1 MKTEMKSSLKLFMR
15 PFLVVLGFMLLYALV
30 HAVLGFYGEK
40 DSASISQNLEKT
52 EIERQNSALSPK
64 QEEANTTTTA
74 TEENPTKDSPLPLE
88 TATQKQE
95 NKQEIKQET
104 KQENK
109 QETKQENKQ
118 ETKQENKQETK
129 QENKQETKQEN
140 KQETKQ
146 EQEKENEPKQN
157 SASSVQNNQ
166 KTPTTPTIGKKPL
179 EYKVAV
185 SGVNVRA
192 FPSTKGKILGSL
204 AKDKSVKVLEIQN
217 DWAKIEFSNE
227 TKGYVFLKLLK
238 KAE

>member
-1 MKTEMKSSLKLFMR
+1 MKSSLKLFMR
-15 PFLVVLGFMLLYALV
+15 PFLVVLGFMLLYALA
-30 HAVLGFYGEK
+30 HAALGFYGEK
-40 DSASISQNLEKT
+40 GSASISQNLEKT

-64 QEEANTTTTA
+64 QEETNTATTA
-74 TEENPTKDSPLPLE
+74 TEENPAKDSPLPLE
-88 TATQKQE
+88 TPTQEKENKQE
-95 NKQEIKQET
+95 NKQE
-104 KQENK
+104 NK
-109 QETKQENKQ
+109 
-118 ETKQENKQETK
+118 
-129 QENKQETKQEN
+129 
-140 KQETKQ
+140 
-146 EQEKENEPKQN
+146 KENEPKQN
-157 SASSVQNNQ
+157 SASPIQNHQ
-166 KTPTTPTIGKKPL
+166 KTLLTPTIGKKPL

>member
-1 MKTEMKSSLKLFMR
+1 MKTEMKSSLKLFVR
-15 PFLVVLGFMLLYALV
+15 PFLVVLGFMLLYALA

-64 QEEANTTTTA
+64 QEETNTTTTA

-95 NKQEIKQET
+95 T

-109 QETKQENKQ
+109 QED
-118 ETKQENKQETK
+118 
-129 QENKQETKQEN
+129 
-140 KQETKQ
+140 KQ
-146 EQEKENEPKQN
+146 EQEKENESKQN
-157 SASSVQNNQ
+157 SASPIQNHQ
-166 KTPTTPTIGKKPL
+166 KTLSTPTIGKKPL

>member
-15 PFLVVLGFMLLYALV
+15 SFLVVLGFMLLYVLV
-30 HAVLGFYGEK
+30 HAALGFYGEK
-40 DSASISQNLEKT
+40 DSASINQNLEKT
-52 EIERQNSALSPK
+52 EIERQSSALLPK

-88 TATQKQE
+88 TVTQEK
-95 NKQEIKQET
+95 
-104 KQENK
+104 
-109 QETKQENKQ
+109 
-118 ETKQENKQETK
+118 
-129 QENKQETKQEN
+129 EN

-157 SASSVQNNQ
+157 SASPTQNHQ
-166 KTPTTPTIGKKPL
+166 KTLSTPTIGKKPL

-185 SGVNVRA
+185 NSVNVRA

-217 DWAKIEFSNE
+217 DWAKIEFSNK

>member
-1 MKTEMKSSLKLFMR
+1 MKTEMKSSLKLFVR
-15 PFLVVLGFMLLYALV
+15 PFLVVLGFMLLYALA

-95 NKQEIKQET
+95 NKQETKQET
-104 KQENK
+104 IQEN
-109 QETKQENKQ
+109 
-118 ETKQENKQETK
+118 
-129 QENKQETKQEN
+129 
-140 KQETKQ
+140 KQ

-157 SASSVQNNQ
+157 SASPTQNNQ
-166 KTPTTPTIGKKPL
+166 KTLSTPTIGKKPL

-204 AKDKSVKVLEIQN
+204 AKNKSVKVLEIQN
-217 DWAKIEFSNE
+217 DWAEIEFSNE

>member
-30 HAVLGFYGEK
+30 HAALGFYGEK

-52 EIERQNSALSPK
+52 EIERQNSVLSPK
-64 QEEANTTTTA
+64 QEETNTTTTA

-95 NKQEIKQET
+95 T

-109 QETKQENKQ
+109 QEN
-118 ETKQENKQETK
+118 
-129 QENKQETKQEN
+129 
-140 KQETKQ
+140 KQ

-157 SASSVQNNQ
+157 SVSPIQNHQ
-166 KTPTTPTIGKKPL
+166 KTLTTPTIGKKPL
-179 EYKVAV
+179 EYKAAV
-185 SGVNVRA
+185 NSVNVRA

-204 AKDKSVKVLEIQN
+204 AKNKSVKVLEIQN

>member
-1 MKTEMKSSLKLFMR
+1 MKTEMKSSLKLFVR
-15 PFLVVLGFMLLYALV
+15 PFLVVLGFMLLYALA
-30 HAVLGFYGEK
+30 HAALGFYAKK
-40 DSASISQNLEKT
+40 DSASINQNLEKT

-64 QEEANTTTTA
+64 QEEANMPPTA
-74 TEENPTKDSPLPLE
+74 TEENPAKDSPLPLE
-88 TATQKQE
+88 TATQ
-95 NKQEIKQET
+95 
-104 KQENK
+104 
-109 QETKQENKQ
+109 
-118 ETKQENKQETK
+118 
-129 QENKQETKQEN
+129 KQEN

-157 SASSVQNNQ
+157 SASPTQNHQ
-166 KTPTTPTIGKKPL
+166 KTLSTPTIGKKPL
-179 EYKVAV
+179 EYKAAV
-185 SGVNVRA
+185 NSVNVRA

>member
-1 MKTEMKSSLKLFMR
+1 MKTEMKSSLKLFMQ
-15 PFLVVLGFMLLYALV
+15 PFLVVLGFMLLYALA
-30 HAVLGFYGEK
+30 HAALGFYAKK

-52 EIERQNSALSPK
+52 EIERQNSTLSPK
-64 QEEANTTTTA
+64 QEETNTTTTA
-74 TEENPTKDSPLPLE
+74 TEENPTKDPPLPLE
-88 TATQKQE
+88 TATQ
-95 NKQEIKQET
+95 
-104 KQENK
+104 
-109 QETKQENKQ
+109 
-118 ETKQENKQETK
+118 
-129 QENKQETKQEN
+129 KQETKQEN

-157 SASSVQNNQ
+157 SASPAQNHQ
-166 KTPTTPTIGKKPL
+166 KTLSTPTIGKKPL

>member
-1 MKTEMKSSLKLFMR
+1 MKTEMKSSLKLFVR
-15 PFLVVLGFMLLYALV
+15 PFLVVLGFMLLYALA
-30 HAVLGFYGEK
+30 HAALGFYGEK

-52 EIERQNSALSPK
+52 EIERQNSTLSPK
-64 QEEANTTTTA
+64 QEETNTTTTA

-88 TATQKQE
+88 TPTQ
-95 NKQEIKQET
+95 KQET

-118 ETKQENKQETK
+118 ETKQETK
-129 QENKQETKQEN
+129 QEN
-140 KQETKQ
+140 KQ

-157 SASSVQNNQ
+157 SASPIQNNQ
-166 KTPTTPTIGKKPL
+166 KTLSTPTIGKKPL
-179 EYKVAV
+179 EYKTAV
-185 SGVNVRA
+185 NSVNVRA

>member
-15 PFLVVLGFMLLYALV
+15 PFLVVLAFMLLYALA
-30 HAVLGFYGEK
+30 HAALGFYVKK

-95 NKQEIKQET
+95 IKQE
-104 KQENK
+104 N
-109 QETKQENKQ
+109 
-118 ETKQENKQETK
+118 
-129 QENKQETKQEN
+129 
-140 KQETKQ
+140 KQ

-157 SASSVQNNQ
+157 SNSPAQNNQ

>member
-1 MKTEMKSSLKLFMR
+1 MKTEMKSSLKLFVR
-15 PFLVVLGFMLLYALV
+15 PFLVVLGFMLLYALA
-30 HAVLGFYGEK
+30 HAALGFYAKK

-88 TATQKQE
+88 TPTQEKE
-95 NKQEIKQET
+95 NKQEQE
-104 KQENK
+104 K
-109 QETKQENKQ
+109 
-118 ETKQENKQETK
+118 
-129 QENKQETKQEN
+129 EN

-146 EQEKENEPKQN
+146 EQEKENESKQN
-157 SASSVQNNQ
+157 STSPIQNHQ
-166 KTPTTPTIGKKPL
+166 KTLSTPTIGKKPL
-179 EYKVAV
+179 EYKAAV

-204 AKDKSVKVLEIQN
+204 AKNKSVKVLEIQN

>member
-15 PFLVVLGFMLLYALV
+15 PFLVVLGFMLLYALA
-30 HAVLGFYGEK
+30 HAALGFYGEK
-40 DSASISQNLEKT
+40 DSASISQNLEKS
-52 EIERQNSALSPK
+52 EIERQNSTLSPK
-64 QEEANTTTTA
+64 QEETNMTTTA

-95 NKQEIKQET
+95 A

-109 QETKQENKQ
+109 QEN
-118 ETKQENKQETK
+118 
-129 QENKQETKQEN
+129 
-140 KQETKQ
+140 KQ

-157 SASSVQNNQ
+157 SASPIQNHQ
-166 KTPTTPTIGKKPL
+166 KTLSTPTIGKKPL
-179 EYKVAV
+179 EYKAAV
-185 SGVNVRA
+185 NSVNVRA

-204 AKDKSVKVLEIQN
+204 AKNKSVKVLEIQN